1 MSKARRIHHRERLKK
16 ARRRYWGRDLS
27 LEPEMLAK
35 AIACP
40 KRCACWICSGTRK
53 HEGATLKERLSAEE
67 MRRQSPYA
75 LTAARRG

>member
-1 MSKARRIHHRERLKK
+1 MSKERRIHHRERLKK

-40 KRCACWICSGTRK
+40 KRCACWICSGARK
-53 HEGATLKERLSAEE
+53 HEGPTIKERLSAEE
-67 MRRQSPYA
+67 MRRQLA
-75 LTAARRG
+75 HELTAAKCG